1 LRLSAEREKEMKNV
15 IVKLEDDKRQLAK
28 EVSNVILLWHLAL
41 IFRVRARV
49 RITASYRLL

>member
-28 EVSNVILLWHLAL
+28 EVSNVILVFSF
-41 IFRVRARV
+41 IIRVRARA